1 MSSAPKQDSVQPLA
15 ASVMPSPGTGAA
27 VPRTDSTP
35 HFVLVPMMAA
45 GHAGPMLDMA
55 RALARRG
62 ALVTFVTTPLNLSRL
77 GSAPGDDA
85 LPIRF
90 VPLRFP
96 CAEAGLPEGCES
108 ADALPGLAY
117 LKNFHDACAMLG
129 APLVAHLRD
138 AADAPAASCVVSD
151 TCHPWTG
158 AVARELGVPR
168 LALETSCAFSSFCM
182 RLMSTHGIFEGV
194 DDDELPVR
202 VPGFPI
208 DMEMSRARSPGNFS
222 GFGKVFADE
231 VMAENARA
239 DGLLVNSFAELEPLF
254 VDAYEAALGKK
265 IWTVGPLFL
274 HTMPLTA
281 AIDDDVDAIRCASWL
296 ESKKP
301 RSVVFVSFGSLARSP
316 LPQLAEIAHG
326 LDASDRP
333 FIWAVKPSNL
343 ADFERWLSDDG
354 FESRVAERGL
364 VVTGWAPQRAILS
377 HPATGAFVTHC
388 GWNSVLE
395 CVAAGLPMATW
406 PHFAE
411 QFMNEKLVVD
421 VLRVGVPVGVK
432 GAAQWGV
439 EAEAVVATR
448 DDVARAVAAVL
459 DGGEEGSA
467 RRARAADLGR
477 KAREAVAR
485 GGSSD
490 RNVARL
496 VQHVLEQ
503 RKSAA

>member
-1 MSSAPKQDSVQPLA
+1 MSSAPKLDSVEPHPL
-15 ASVMPSPGTGAA
+15 SSGRGPA
-27 VPRTDSTP
+27 VVSTDSAMP
-35 HFVLVPMMAA
+35 HFVLVPMLAA

-55 RALARRG
+55 RALAGRG
-62 ALVTFVTTPLNLSRL
+62 AVVTFVTTPLNLPRL
-77 GSAPGDDA
+77 GRGPGDDA

-90 VPLRFP
+90 LPLRFP

-108 ADALPGLAY
+108 PDALPSLAF
-117 LKNFHDACAMLG
+117 LKNFHDACAMLR
-129 APLVAHLRD
+129 APLVAHLRETD
-138 AADAPAASCVVSD
+138 PPASGLVSD

-168 LALETSCAFSSFCM
+168 LALETFCAFSSFCM
-182 RLMSTHGIFEGV
+182 RQMSVHSVFEGIS
-194 DDDELPVR
+194 DDRRPVR

-208 DMEMSRARSPGNFS
+208 HVEMSRARSPGNFS

-239 DGLLVNSFAELEPLF
+239 DGLVVNSFAELEPLF
-254 VDAYEAALGKK
+254 VDAYKAALGKK

-274 HTMPLTA
+274 QHNMPSTA
-281 AIDDDVDAIRCASWL
+281 TSDSDDVTAVRCMSWL

-301 RSVVFVSFGSLARSP
+301 RSVVLVSFGSLARSSQ
-316 LPQLAEIAHG
+316 PQLVEIAHG
-326 LDASDRP
+326 LEASNRP
-333 FIWAVKPSNL
+333 FIWAVKPASL
-343 ADFERWLSDDG
+343 AEFERWLSDDG
-354 FESRVAERGL
+354 FERRVGDRGL
-364 VVTGWAPQRAILS
+364 VVTGWAPQKATLS

-411 QFMNEKLVVD
+411 QFINEKLVVD

-432 GAAQWGV
+432 DAAQWGV
-439 EAEAVVATR
+439 VETEAVVATR
-448 DDVARAVAAVL
+448 EDVERAVAAVM

-467 RRARAADLGR
+467 RRARAAELGR
-477 KAREAVAR
+477 KARDAVAR

-490 RNVARL
+490 RNVAL
-496 VQHVLEQ
+496 LMEHVEQ
-503 RKSAA
+503 MKSTM